1 MKILTYLTDNLY
13 YHQKKLEGFAIFLLC
28 LIIAFQFE
36 NFKLTWLW
44 NDKIHIAIVLVLIIL
59 LTSLIWVRIE
69 RKRTNELIEQIKTE
83 TLSNKP
89 QLENPT
95 TELSVRQ
102 RQVFDLIVSGKSN
115 KEIMDE
121 LCIELS
127 TLKTHINN
135 IYRILNIKSRKEMN
149 KYKNSKN

>member
-44 NDKIHIAIVLVLIIL
+44 NDKILIAIVLVLIIIL
-59 LTSLIWVRIE
+59 
-69 RKRTNELIEQIKTE
+69 

-135 IYRILNIKSRKEMN
+135 IYRIVNIKSRKEMN